1 MLAQKGIFATANEI
15 PLRYNELRKC
25 LIELRNTAIELGCSI
40 HMPAIGAGQ
49 AKGNWEII
57 IGMIHDELVN
67 YNLKVN
73 IYLFPGKPLTQRNP
87 TNLTF
92 FKEDSTW
99 ESEKL
104 F

>member
-1 MLAQKGIFATANEI
+1 M
-15 PLRYNELRKC
+15 ELRETA
-25 LIELRNTAIELGCSI
+25 LELDCSV

-67 YNLKVN
+67 FNVKVN
-73 IYLFPGKPLTQRNP
+73 IYFFPDRPLNQKSP
-87 TNLTF
+87 SNLTF
-92 FKEDSTW
+92 FNLDSTW
-99 ESEKL
+99 ENGKL